1 MTKIPPEEEEKK
13 KWETKNR
20 AKTKEKKRLVL
31 AELKRTTAVNFK
43 ENNDW
48 TEKKK
53 LFVKI
58 YLENSEF
65 V

>member
-1 MTKIPPEEEEKK
+1 MTKIPPEEEEKNQK
-13 KWETKNR
+13 Q
-20 AKTKEKKRLVL
+20 KTEQRQEKKRLVL